1 MKILQINAVNA
12 IASTGRNTKELGDY
26 LLAYGHDSMVAY
38 SKGLSVD
45 KKREI
50 VIGNNIDVKLHGL
63 LSRISGKQGYFSF
76 FASKKLLSFMD
87 EYKPDVVLLHNL
99 HGNFIN
105 LPLLLKYMAK
115 KDIVTVVVLHD
126 CWFYTGKCCH
136 YTSQGCYKW
145 KESCGNC
152 PQLKKYNKSWFFDRT
167 EKMLNDKKKL
177 FGAIPRLAV
186 IGVSDWIL
194 NEAKAASVFK
204 NARVFKRIYNWI
216 DTETFAPRNV
226 NALRENLG
234 LRDKKVILAVAS
246 KWSKEKGV
254 ETLLQIAKRLN
265 SNEKLLL
272 VGNIGD
278 IELGENI
285 IHISATNSVEELANY
300 YSLADVFVQPSLE
313 ETFGKVTA
321 EALSS
326 GTPAVC
332 FNSTAN
338 PELIGEGCGAVAAV
352 GNLEDMLSKIRTI
365 LSDGKEKYSENCRSF
380 AKRSFEKESNLAV
393 YLELFEDMA
402 NFN

>member
-393 YLELFEDMA
+393 YLEHFEDMA